1 MSFLFKALIFCVFV
15 ISANSQENQSKLT
28 HENQLISD
36 ISTTL
41 NSSASDSEKL
51 ENIKQQLLNKQQ
63 TQNDQNSKYHFNLMT
78 HHENFLLFGG
88 HSSSNLTQKH
98 WDANGNRD
106 YNNEYTRDTNEAQ
119 FQISFKIPLVE
130 NIFNDQTDLFVAY
143 TQNSFWQV
151 YDDEHSSP
159 FRETNYMP
167 EIFLQWQPDMK
178 ISTSILKEIQLS
190 LIHQSNGQSIGA
202 SRSWNRAQVNMLLQR
217 QNLFYGV
224 ELWERFKEN
233 QKSSPSEARGDDNP
247 NLEHYIGK
255 QKYFIKYEADQYKI
269 TLAHQ
274 NDLFNYSTSRG
285 NTKLDFV
292 FPSMNSHF
300 DFFIR
305 YFHGYGESLIDYD
318 VKINRI
324 SFGIILANWN

>member
-1 MSFLFKALIFCVFV
+1 MNLFYKVLFLCIFTCSINAQEIKTKQNLEKQLLSN
-15 ISANSQENQSKLT
+15 ISN
-28 HENQLISD
+28 
-36 ISTTL
+36 TL
-41 NSSASDSEKL
+41 HSNSSNTEKIKQ
-51 ENIKQQLLNKQQ
+51 IKQQLLDTNQ
-63 TQNDQNSKYHFNLMT
+63 TKKTHTSKYHFNLMT
-78 HHENFLLFGG
+78 HHENFLLFAG
-88 HSSSNLTQKH
+88 HSSTNLTQKH
-98 WDANGNRD
+98 WDSKGNRD
-106 YNNEYTRDTNEAQ
+106 YNNEYIRDTNEAQ
-119 FQISFKIPLVE
+119 FQISLKVPLVE
-130 NIFNDQTDLFVAY
+130 NIFNDKTDLFVAY

-151 YDDEHSSP
+151 YDNDHSSP

-178 ISTSILKEIQLS
+178 IDNSSLKEVQLS
-190 LIHQSNGQSIGA
+190 LIHQSNGQSIGD
-202 SRSWNRAQVNMLLQR
+202 SRSWNRIQLNMLIQQ

-224 ELWERFKEN
+224 ELWKRFKEK
-233 QKSSPSEARGDDNP
+233 QKSSPSEAKGDDNP

-255 QKYFIKYEADQYKI
+255 QKYFLKYELNNYKI
-269 TLAHQ
+269 SLAHQ
-274 NDLFNYSTSRG
+274 NDIFNYSTSRG

>member
-1 MSFLFKALIFCVFV
+1 MNLFYKVLFLCIFTCSINAQEIQTKQNLEKQLLSN
-15 ISANSQENQSKLT
+15 ISN
-28 HENQLISD
+28 
-36 ISTTL
+36 TL
-41 NSSASDSEKL
+41 HSNSSNTDKIKQ
-51 ENIKQQLLNKQQ
+51 IKQQLLDTNQ
-63 TQNDQNSKYHFNLMT
+63 TQKIPTSKYHFNLMT
-78 HHENFLLFGG
+78 HHKNFLLFAG
-88 HSSSNLTQKH
+88 HSSTNLTQKH
-98 WDANGNRD
+98 WDSKGNRD

-119 FQISFKIPLVE
+119 FQISLKVPLVE
-130 NIFNDQTDLFVAY
+130 NIFNDKTDLFVAY

-151 YDDEHSSP
+151 YDNDHSSP

-178 ISTSILKEIQLS
+178 IDNSSLKEVQLS
-190 LIHQSNGQSIGA
+190 LIHQSNGQSIGD
-202 SRSWNRAQVNMLLQR
+202 SRSWNRIQLNMLIQQ

-224 ELWERFKEN
+224 ELWKRFKEK
-233 QKSSPSEARGDDNP
+233 QKSSPSEAKGDDNP

-255 QKYFIKYEADQYKI
+255 QKYFLKYELDNYKI
-269 TLAHQ
+269 SLAHQ
-274 NDLFNYSTSRG
+274 NDIFNYSTSRG